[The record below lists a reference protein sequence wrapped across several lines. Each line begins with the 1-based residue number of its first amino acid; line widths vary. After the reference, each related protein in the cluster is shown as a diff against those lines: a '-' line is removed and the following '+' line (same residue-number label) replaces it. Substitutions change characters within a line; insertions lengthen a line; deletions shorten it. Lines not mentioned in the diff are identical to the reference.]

1 MKVKRK
7 ETAKQFQT
15 LGADGVETGGPRPG
29 IQSPAAEPRPS
40 PAAEQRPDAAAP
52 LQDVGRG
59 TPQAA
64 AR

>member
-1 MKVKRK
+1 MKVNRMK
-7 ETAKQFQT
+7 KQFQT
-15 LGADGVETGGPRPG
+15 LGADVVETGGPRPG

>member
-29 IQSPAAEPRPS
+29 IQSPEAEPRPS
-40 PAAEQRPDAAAP
+40 PAAEQRPAAAP